1 MFEVSFTFT
10 GIICIICIIIISIS
24 IIYYYIIKLRIK
36 DRIIKNLQETLEK
49 QQAIILD
56 YENHKKAR
64 EEYILSLCC
73 SICLDNVNSFDDILS
88 VTRCN
93 HIFHKTCLNK
103 WSKNNNN
110 CPNCRVKL

>member
-1 MFEVSFTFT
+1 MFEVSFT
-10 GIICIICIIIISIS
+10 GIIIIIIVIS
-24 IIYYYIIKLRIK
+24 IIYCCIIKLRIK
-36 DRIIKNLQETLEK
+36 NRIIKDLQETVEK
-49 QQAIILD
+49 QQLIITD
-56 YENHKKAR
+56 YENHKKSR
-64 EEYILSLCC
+64 EEYISSLCC

-93 HIFHKTCLNK
+93 HIFHKNCLNK